1 MKLKSLPVLAAV
13 LFGMA
18 TNSLH
23 AQPRQFLNYQGKLE
37 VGGNPASG
45 TFGMTFSIY
54 AASTGGSPLWTETQN
69 VMVATDGVF
78 NVLLGSVT
86 PFPGSLFAGAG
97 DRYLGIKI
105 GSDPELPDRFQL
117 TSVAYAIRAAEAE
130 GVADGAITS
139 TKIAAGQ
146 VVKSINAL
154 KDDVTLA
161 EGKNVK
167 FTTSGNKITIEST
180 PGGVP
185 SVNGITGAVTIA
197 GQGGATIISRRD
209 TIFVNAGSGIGIQGV
224 QNTNNTLDVIS
235 PNGPIAT
242 INVKAGGI
250 TGVQLAPDAVA
261 ADKIKDGTIT
271 GTDIAQGTIGT
282 GNLNFT
288 PATRPLTPGVSTAE
302 IADNAVTGVKIA
314 NNAVDSLKIAVGA
327 VTSAKILNGTIV
339 TSDLANNA
347 ITAGKIAAG
356 QVVKSLNGLTD
367 AVTLSQGTNIQI
379 TPSGNTITIAATGG
393 QGTITAV
400 NAGNGLMGGG
410 TSGSVT
416 LNVGAGTGINVSA
429 DSVALNTSFTDGRYV
444 NESQSNSVTSAM
456 IQDGAITNAKVS
468 STAAIAESKLALNFP
483 THSNANDPTTGEKA
497 ALAGTSGTPSGT
509 NRFVTNNDP
518 RNTDSRTPT
527 GPAGGDLTGTY
538 PGPTIANNTVNS
550 AKIADGQVANADLA
564 SNAVTSA
571 KIQDGTI
578 QQADLAFSAGD
589 ITTVNAGSGLSGGGT
604 SGDVT
609 VSVATGGITSAM
621 IQDGTITNS
630 EVSATAA
637 IAGTKIK
644 PDFGAQD
651 VATDGSVFINFS
663 EPFAQLNVG
672 GTGYF
677 DGEVTIN
684 NNAKIIGFLQVDT
697 EPGFSTST
705 FGGDVSIDGS
715 LTKGSGSFKIDHPL
729 DPANKYLY
737 HSFVESPDM
746 MNIYNGNV
754 VLDNNGEAETELPEW
769 FEALNKDFRYQLT
782 CIGGF
787 APVYIAQEIRHNRFK
802 IAGGKSGLKV
812 SWQVTGIRRDPY
824 AEKHRIPV
832 EQEKPDFERGYYLH
846 PDVYAQPPEKSV
858 ALARN
863 PARMPLRNVIKGSTP

>member
-1 MKLKSLPVLAAV
+1 MTRLRA
-13 LFGMA
+13 LFSIMPLVISFGI
-18 TNSLH
+18 TTLH
-23 AQPRQFLNYQGKLE
+23 AQTRQLLNYQGKLE
-37 VGGNPASG
+37 IGGAAASG
-45 TFGMTFSIY
+45 NFAMTFSIY
-54 AASTGGSPLWTETQN
+54 ATASGGSPLWTETQN
-69 VMVATDGVF
+69 VTVTADGVF
-78 NVLLGSVT
+78 NVLLGSVR
-86 PFPGSLFAGAG
+86 PFPRNLFAGAG

-130 GVADGAITS
+130 SVADGAITS
-139 TKIAAGQ
+139 TQIAAGQ

-180 PGGVP
+180 AGGVP

-197 GQGGATIISRRD
+197 GQGGATILSRRD

-224 QNTNNTLDVIS
+224 QNTNNTLDIIS
-235 PNGPIAT
+235 PNGPTAT
-242 INVKAGGI
+242 INVKTGGI
-250 TGVQLAPDAVA
+250 TGVQLATEAVT

-271 GTDIAQGTIGT
+271 GTDIAQATIGT

-288 PATRPLTPGVSTAE
+288 PATRPLTPGVSTVE
-302 IADNAVTGVKIA
+302 IADNAVI
-314 NNAVDSLKIAVGA
+314 
-327 VTSAKILNGTIV
+327 
-339 TSDLANNA
+339 
-347 ITAGKIAAG
+347 AGKIAAG

-367 AVTLSQGTNIQI
+367 AVTLAQGNNIQI

-393 QGTITAV
+393 QGSITAV
-400 NAGNGLMGGG
+400 NAGNGLTGGG

-444 NESQSNSVTSAM
+444 NESQVNSVTSVM
-456 IQDGAITNAKVS
+456 IQDGVITNADVS
-468 STAAIAESKLALNFP
+468 LTAAIAESKLALNFP
-483 THSNANDPTTGEKA
+483 THSNANDPSAGEKA
-497 ALAGTSGTPSGT
+497 ALAGTAGTPSGA
-509 NRFVTNNDP
+509 NRYVTNSDS
-518 RNTDSRTPT
+518 RNTNARTPT
-527 GPAGGDLTGTY
+527 GSAGGDLTGSY
-538 PGPTIANNTVNS
+538 PNPTIANNAITS
-550 AKIADGQVANADLA
+550 AKIADGQVTNTDLA
-564 SNAVTSA
+564 DNAVNSA

-589 ITTVNAGSGLSGGGT
+589 ITAVNAGAGLTGGGT

-609 VSVATGGITSAM
+609 LSVANKGIIASM
-621 IQDGTITNS
+621 ISDEAIDNGHISQR
-630 EVSATAA
+630 AA
-637 IAGTKIK
+637 VAGTKIK

-651 VATDGSVFINFS
+651 IATDGRVFINFS

-672 GTGYF
+672 GSGYF
-677 DGEVTIN
+677 DGEVTVK
-684 NNAKIIGFLQVDT
+684 NNAKITGFLQVDT

-705 FGGDVSIDGS
+705 FGGDVSIDGT

-729 DPANKYLY
+729 DPANKYFY

-746 MNIYNGNV
+746 MNIYNGNAM
-754 VLDNNGEAETELPEW
+754 LDNHGEAVIALPQW
-769 FEALNKDFRYQLT
+769 FEALNKEFRYQLT
-782 CIGGF
+782 CLGGF
-787 APVYIAQEIRHNRFK
+787 APVYIAEEIRHNRFK

-824 AEKHRIPV
+824 ADKHRIPV
-832 EQEKPDFERGYYLH
+832 EQEKHGFERGYYLH
-846 PDVYAQPPEKSV
+846 PDAYGQPPEKSV

-863 PARMPLRNVIKGSTP
+863 SQRNKH